1 MSRSSLSNP
10 LALAVL
16 ATLVEEPMHPYRI
29 TQVLRERGKEHSIR
43 LNWGSL
49 YSVIASLEK
58 NGLIVATRSER
69 EGSRPERTVYAITDE
84 GRAKALGW
92 LRRIIEVP
100 VKEYPDFEAGLSL
113 IMLLGPDEAAA
124 LLARRLE
131 LLDARIAEA
140 RAADELPLPE
150 IFLVESRFELA
161 MLEAERAFVADLV
174 ARLAAGRVG
183 GQDLWTEMH
192 RRLAQ
197 GGTIAQLVAEF
208 DDHLWKEGTGTRPGP
223 DGPTPPT
230 TES

>member
-16 ATLVEEPMHPYRI
+16 ATLSEEPMHPYRI

-58 NGLIVATRSER
+58 NGLIEATHSER
-69 EGSRPERTVYAITDE
+69 AGSRPERTVYAVTDA
-84 GRAKALGW
+84 GREAALSW

-100 VKEYPDFEAGLSL
+100 AKEYPDFEAGLSL

-124 LLARRLE
+124 LLTRRLE
-131 LLDARIAEA
+131 GLDARIADA
-140 RAADELPLPE
+140 RAAQDLPLPE
-150 IFLVESRFELA
+150 IFLVEARFELA

-174 ARLAAGRVG
+174 ARLATGRVD
-183 GQDLWTEMH
+183 GQDLWAEMH

-197 GGTIAQLVAEF
+197 GDSTAQLVAEF
-208 DDHLWKEGTGTRPGP
+208 DDHPWKEGTGARPGP
-223 DGPTPPT
+223 SGPTPPT

>member
-16 ATLVEEPMHPYRI
+16 ATLVEGPMHPYRI

-58 NGLIVATRSER
+58 HGLIEATHSER
-69 EGSRPERTVYAITDE
+69 EGARPERTVFAITDD

-100 VKEYPDFEAGLSL
+100 AKEYPDFEAGLSL
-113 IMLLGPDEAAA
+113 IMLLGPDEATA
-124 LLARRLE
+124 LLTRRLG

-140 RAADELPLPE
+140 RPAQDLPLPE
-150 IFLVESRFELA
+150 VFLVEAHFELA
-161 MLEAERAFVADLV
+161 MLEAERVFVADLV

-183 GQDLWTEMH
+183 GQDLWAEMH
-192 RRLAQ
+192 RRLAA
-197 GGTIAQLVAEF
+197 GDSIAQLVAEL
-208 DDHLWKEGTGTRPGP
+208 DDHLWKEGTGTRPASSGP
-223 DGPTPPT
+223 ASPTA
-230 TES
+230 